1 MVIYS
6 GFTHWKWWFSI
17 VMLVYQR
24 VNHHSVTQ
32 KQRHGPWD
40 FSIASAMIKNPI
52 KKNVKQTS
60 HGSLLPYQK
69 MSKKPAM
76 EAFFPIKKYVKTQPR
91 NDFSLSKKC
100 QKTQPWK
107 PGARLYCV
115 MVMLAS
121 SLFSG
126 VLVAFVAQAM
136 VGWLRKWGGFSSKNG
151 GFKQQK
157 CGNSPRKVGVCV
169 VLSGKKGRT
178 P

>member
-69 MSKKPAM
+69 MSKKTSHGSLFPYQKICKDPAK
-76 EAFFPIKKYVKTQPR
+76 EWFFPIKK
-91 NDFSLSKKC
+91 
-100 QKTQPWK
+100 
-107 PGARLYCV
+107 
-115 MVMLAS
+115 M
-121 SLFSG
+121 
-126 VLVAFVAQAM
+126 
-136 VGWLRKWGGFSSKNG
+136 SKNPAMEARCQTLLCHGDVSLESLLGRLG
-151 GFKQQK
+151 GLCGAGNGGMAAKMGGVQQ
-157 CGNSPRKVGVCV
+157 
-169 VLSGKKGRT
+169 
-178 P
+178 